1 MKSVAIAL
9 AALLAA
15 ACSAAEP
22 MIGPLDD
29 KTWLAEDIAGAG
41 VIDDLQTTVT
51 LAKDGGV
58 SGYSGCNRFSGKA
71 IRDGAQI
78 RFGPLASTRRACAP
92 AVNDQE
98 QKFHSALQNTR
109 SYRLDGAFLLFFDGA
124 GAPLVRFTEL

>member
-1 MKSVAIAL
+1 MKFVVIAL
-9 AALLAA
+9 AAFLAT
-15 ACSAAEP
+15 ACSIMEP
-22 MIGPLDD
+22 TLGPFNGE
-29 KTWLAEDIAGAG
+29 TWLAEDIGGAG

-51 LAKDGGV
+51 LTKDGGV

-71 IRDGAQI
+71 IRDGAKI
-78 RFGPLASTRRACAP
+78 RFSPLASTRRACAP

-98 QKFHSALQNTR
+98 QKFLAALQNTR